1 MTPHFALPVALV
13 GVGTGVLGQIAQ
25 NGDLGSIIFGVG
37 TAGVIALLFWG
48 LMQFSRGRIQS
59 RDVADEIAQLKNL
72 NDRLA
77 RIEEESMQR
86 EGQYRSVVE
95 RVLGQAGGPP

>member
-1 MTPHFALPVALV
+1 MSHIAVPVTLV
-13 GVGTGVLGQIAQ
+13 GVSTGVVGQVAA
-25 NGDLGSIIFGVG
+25 NGDLGSIIFGGG

-59 RDVADEIAQLKNL
+59 RDVAVELAELKVL

-77 RIEEESMQR
+77 RIAEESLER
-86 EGQYRSVVE
+86 EGQYRAVVD
-95 RVLGQAGGPP
+95 RLLSQVAGPP